1 MSQIYLPGSNEIHFL
16 PYQEQW
22 ILDTSPLRIIQK
34 PARLVSPRRC
44 VPLSASCKQTGNPMG
59 WSNCASRHD
68 PQSRHRPTGG
78 VENIEHAHWHVPPD
92 CTGSHR
98 IAPQTSYE
106 GRLKYFLPYQRKW
119 IMDLSAA
126 GAFWGFGGE
135 RRDGLS
141 RKGWPRLAPLC
152 DLRVLL

>member
-1 MSQIYLPGSNEIHFL
+1 MNQIYLPGSNEIHFL

-34 PARLVSPRRC
+34 PARLVSARRC

-92 CTGSHR
+92 CTGSHWFALVRTGSHR
-98 IAPQTSYE
+98 IAPNRTKSHHKH
-106 GRLKYFLPYQRKW
+106 RMKDALKY
-119 IMDLSAA
+119 
-126 GAFWGFGGE
+126 
-135 RRDGLS
+135 
-141 RKGWPRLAPLC
+141 
-152 DLRVLL
+152 